1 MAQGT
6 VEARHGALDEA
17 ALGIGRWR
25 WDLRSQEL
33 VWSEEER
40 AIFGLAPGAPVPG
53 FAAFSAM
60 IHPDDRARVVAA
72 VSETLAQRRLR
83 HSIGFRILR
92 PDGTMRQILS
102 HGRLVMGLDGKPI
115 SLEGVD
121 LDLTDTQADPA
132 LERPQ
137 RAPCPDRTPHIAALR
152 PGEEQD
158 ALLRVALEAGRMT
171 VWQLDLQKR
180 LVQVDGDVA
189 RLIGLSHVPPELPV
203 AVFENHVDPEDLP
216 LLRAAEAAALRGE
229 PMQVELRLVL
239 ETGGRRW
246 LRLMGEPR
254 PDAMGRPQ
262 RLVGVAYDISAR
274 KEAEEKLRESEAH
287 YRAVFA
293 TIDEGFCTCEMIVD
307 ETGAPVDYRFLEANP
322 LFESMTGLVNAVG
335 RTALE
340 LVPNL
345 ERHWIEIYAR
355 VGLGGETLRFELPSD
370 AMGRWFNVFAAPL
383 AAPGRFAL
391 VFKDVTDRRR
401 SEEALRESEAM
412 FRSLT
417 EAMPQLVWSAR
428 PDGSCDFFNRRWT
441 DCTGASTEMA
451 MGDGWRAFYHPD
463 DQPAI
468 DRLWPQALR
477 TGEPYEIEYRL
488 RHRDGSYRW
497 MLGRGVPV
505 RDEAGGILRWMG
517 TCTDIHDLKLAHQR
531 QQILLGEMEHRVKNI
546 LALVQAVARQT
557 FGRIPEA
564 SSALEAYG
572 GRLQSL
578 AGAYSHLNHES
589 WERASLR
596 HIVATSIGGCGAR
609 AETWSLDGPEVMLP
623 PRSAVPVSMAVH
635 ELCTNA
641 VKYGALSVPEGR
653 VTIHWSLGPGDR
665 LTLVWAEADGP
676 HVVPPARAGFG
687 MRMIETVLAVEAGGT
702 VRLDFRPEG
711 VRCEIEVPIRPEPGL
726 RVE

>member
-1 MAQGT
+1 METMAQGT

-33 VWSEEER
+33 TWSEEER

-102 HGRLVMGLDGKPI
+102 HGRLVTGSDGKPV

-121 LDLTDTQADPA
+121 LDLTDTHADPA
-132 LERPQ
+132 VERPQ
-137 RAPCPDRTPHIAALR
+137 RAPCPDRGPQIAALR

-274 KEAEEKLRESEAH
+274 KQAEEK
-287 YRAVFA
+287 
-293 TIDEGFCTCEMIVD
+293 
-307 ETGAPVDYRFLEANP
+307 
-322 LFESMTGLVNAVG
+322 
-335 RTALE
+335 
-340 LVPNL
+340 
-345 ERHWIEIYAR
+345 
-355 VGLGGETLRFELPSD
+355 
-370 AMGRWFNVFAAPL
+370 
-383 AAPGRFAL
+383 
-391 VFKDVTDRRR
+391 
-401 SEEALRESEAM
+401 LRESEAM

-417 EAMPQLVWSAR
+417 EAMPQLVWSAL

-441 DCTGASTEMA
+441 ECTGTGTERA
-451 MGDGWRAFYHPD
+451 LGDGWRAFYHPD

-468 DRLWPQALR
+468 DRLWLQALR
-477 TGEPYEIEYRL
+477 TGEHYEIEYRL

-497 MLGRGVPV
+497 MLGRGAPV

-564 SSALEAYG
+564 SAALGAYG

-609 AETWSLDGPEVMLP
+609 AEAWSLDGPEVMLP
-623 PRSAVPVSMAVH
+623 PRSAVPLSMAIH

-641 VKYGALSVPEGR
+641 VKYGALSAPEGR
-653 VTIHWSLGPGDR
+653 VTIRWRLGPQDR

-676 HVVPPARAGFG
+676 HVVPPSRAGFG

-711 VRCEIEVPIRPEPGL
+711 VRCEIEVPIRPEAEP

>member
-1 MAQGT
+1 MPWA
-6 VEARHGALDEA
+6 V
-17 ALGIGRWR
+17 
-25 WDLRSQEL
+25 RSAS
-33 VWSEEER
+33 WAWPTTS
-40 AIFGLAPGAPVPG
+40 P
-53 FAAFSAM
+53 
-60 IHPDDRARVVAA
+60 RAR
-72 VSETLAQRRLR
+72 
-83 HSIGFRILR
+83 
-92 PDGTMRQILS
+92 
-102 HGRLVMGLDGKPI
+102 
-115 SLEGVD
+115 
-121 LDLTDTQADPA
+121 
-132 LERPQ
+132 
-137 RAPCPDRTPHIAALR
+137 
-152 PGEEQD
+152 
-158 ALLRVALEAGRMT
+158 
-171 VWQLDLQKR
+171 
-180 LVQVDGDVA
+180 
-189 RLIGLSHVPPELPV
+189 
-203 AVFENHVDPEDLP
+203 
-216 LLRAAEAAALRGE
+216 
-229 PMQVELRLVL
+229 
-239 ETGGRRW
+239 
-246 LRLMGEPR
+246 
-254 PDAMGRPQ
+254 
-262 RLVGVAYDISAR
+262 
-274 KEAEEKLRESEAH
+274 EAEEKLRESEAH

-293 TIDEGFCTCEMIVD
+293 AIDEGFCTCEMIVD

-468 DRLWPQALR
+468 DRLWPKALR
-477 TGEPYEIEYRL
+477 TGEHYEIEYRL

-546 LALVQAVARQT
+546 PRAGAGGGAADLRPHSRGIERAGGLRRAAAVA
-557 FGRIPEA
+557 GR
-564 SSALEAYG
+564 
-572 GRLQSL
+572 RLQPPSTTRT
-578 AGAYSHLNHES
+578 GS
-589 WERASLR
+589 
-596 HIVATSIGGCGAR
+596 G
-609 AETWSLDGPEVMLP
+609 
-623 PRSAVPVSMAVH
+623 PRSATSSRPRSA
-635 ELCTNA
+635 A
-641 VKYGALSVPEGR
+641 AARGPKPGAS
-653 VTIHWSLGPGDR
+653 TGPR
-665 LTLVWAEADGP
+665 
-676 HVVPPARAGFG
+676 
-687 MRMIETVLAVEAGGT
+687 
-702 VRLDFRPEG
+702 
-711 VRCEIEVPIRPEPGL
+711 
-726 RVE
+726 